1 MSLFRRQPKA
11 QTMTVTMY
19 DGSSWLEVKG
29 ESSLQQVLETIA
41 GGRTEDGQNLPVNC
55 VLIRE
60 RDNEYDPNAIKV
72 FATDPLTNQAM
83 MVGYINRSDAA
94 RLAPGIDQKN
104 AAGEQVGMVGQ
115 VRGGWDRGDGDTGH
129 FGIWLLYDPADFGM
143 E

>member
-1 MSLFRRQPKA
+1 
-11 QTMTVTMY
+11 
-19 DGSSWLEVKG
+19 
-29 ESSLQQVLETIA
+29 
-41 GGRTEDGQNLPVNC
+41 
-55 VLIRE
+55 
-60 RDNEYDPNAIKV
+60 
-72 FATDPLTNQAM
+72 M